1 MIRILIYILIFS
13 FLSNC
18 SFNKNSKLWNKK
30 EIKIE
35 NKKNIK
41 RIVSKEKII
50 EKELNSNLK
59 LDLSNVKYNTSLNN
73 YNDFGFQLYQGNL
86 DYIGNF
92 KFSRHGNDEFTKTNP
107 VFFENGL
114 IYFDNK
120 GSILR
125 FGNNKKIIWKKN
137 YYTKLENKSNPKLT
151 FNIYKNKLIVVD
163 NISNLYL
170 INLDNGNLI
179 WKKNNNYPFNSE
191 IKIHKDKFFV
201 VDYLNTLK
209 CYKLADGSE
218 CWNVKTEDAFTIS
231 DTKNSIIVI
240 NNTLVFNNSIGDIT
254 AVDINTGSII
264 WQTPTQ
270 SSKIKDKTYNFKIS
284 QIVSDGESVFFSNNN
299 NEFYSIDLRTG
310 ILNWLNNINSSVTPI
325 ILNNLIFTVSK
336 DGYFYVIQ
344 KKQGNIIRINDIYKN
359 LQIKKFNK
367 KEPVGFVI
375 GKDFFYVTNKDGKL
389 MKINLNNVKI
399 VKIENIS
406 KSTVS
411 KPIIFNKKLYV
422 VRNGSI
428 LEYN

>member
-59 LDLSNVKYNTSLNN
+59 LDLSNVKYNTPLNN

-114 IYFDNK
+114 IYFNNK

-240 NNTLVFNNSIGDIT
+240 SNILVFNNSIGDIT

-270 SSKIKDKTYNFKIS
+270 SSKIKDNTYNFKIS

-375 GKDFFYVTNKDGKL
+375 GKDFFYVTNMDGKL

>member
-107 VFFENGL
+107 VFFKNGL

-137 YYTKLENKSNPKLT
+137 YYTKLEIKSNPKLT

-170 INLDNGNLI
+170 INLNNGNLI
-179 WKKNNNYPFNSE
+179 WKKNNDYPFNSE
-191 IKIHKDKFFV
+191 IKIHKEKFFV

-231 DTKNSIIVI
+231 DTKNSIIVV
-240 NNTLVFNNSIGDIT
+240 NNRLVFNNSIGDIT

-270 SSKIKDKTYNFKIS
+270 SSKIKDNTYNFKIS

>member
-1 MIRILIYILIFS
+1 VIRILIYILIFS

-137 YYTKLENKSNPKLT
+137 YYTKLEIKSNPKLT
-151 FNIYKNKLIVVD
+151 FNIYKDKLIVVD

-170 INLDNGNLI
+170 INLNNGNLI
-179 WKKNNNYPFNSE
+179 WKKNNDYPFNSE

-231 DTKNSIIVI
+231 DTKNSIIVV
-240 NNTLVFNNSIGDIT
+240 NNRLVFNNSIGDIT

-299 NEFYSIDLRTG
+299 NEFYSIDLKTG

-375 GKDFFYVTNKDGKL
+375 GKDFFYMTNMDGKL

>member
-59 LDLSNVKYNTSLNN
+59 LDISNIKYNTSLNN

-92 KFSRHGNDEFTKTNP
+92 KFSRHENDEFTKTNP
-107 VFFENGL
+107 VFFESGL

-125 FGNNKKIIWKKN
+125 FDNNKKIIWKKN
-137 YYTKLENKSNPKLT
+137 YYTKLEIKSNPKLT
-151 FNIYKNKLIVVD
+151 FNIYKDKLIVVD

-170 INLDNGNLI
+170 INLNNGNLI
-179 WKKNNNYPFNSE
+179 WKKNNDYPFNSE

-231 DTKNSIIVI
+231 DTKNSIIVV
-240 NNTLVFNNSIGDIT
+240 NNRLVFNNSIGDIT
-254 AVDINTGSII
+254 AVNINTGSII

-310 ILNWLNNINSSVTPI
+310 ILNWLNNINSIVTPI

-375 GKDFFYVTNKDGKL
+375 GKDFFYMTNMDGKL

>member
-137 YYTKLENKSNPKLT
+137 YYTKLEIKSNPKLT
-151 FNIYKNKLIVVD
+151 FNIYKDKLIVVD

-170 INLDNGNLI
+170 INLNNGNLI
-179 WKKNNNYPFNSE
+179 WKKNNDYPFNSE
-191 IKIHKDKFFV
+191 IKIHEDKFYV

-231 DTKNSIIVI
+231 DTKNSIIVV
-240 NNTLVFNNSIGDIT
+240 NNRLVFNNSIGDIT

-299 NEFYSIDLRTG
+299 NEFYSIDLKTG

-375 GKDFFYVTNKDGKL
+375 GKDFFYMTNMDGKL

-406 KSTVS
+406 KSRVS

>member
-114 IYFDNK
+114 IYFNNK

-179 WKKNNNYPFNSE
+179 WKKNNDYPFNSE

-231 DTKNSIIVI
+231 DTKNSIIVV
-240 NNTLVFNNSIGDIT
+240 NNRLVFNNSIGDIT

-299 NEFYSIDLRTG
+299 NEFYSIDLKTG

-375 GKDFFYVTNKDGKL
+375 GKDFFYMTNMDGKL

>member
-59 LDLSNVKYNTSLNN
+59 LDLSNIKYNTSLNN

-137 YYTKLENKSNPKLT
+137 YYTKLEIKSNPKLT
-151 FNIYKNKLIVVD
+151 FNIHKDKLIVVD

-170 INLDNGNLI
+170 INLNNGNLI
-179 WKKNNNYPFNSE
+179 WKKNNDYPFNSE
-191 IKIHKDKFFV
+191 IKIHKEKFFV

-231 DTKNSIIVI
+231 DTKNSIIVV
-240 NNTLVFNNSIGDIT
+240 NNRLVFNNSIGDIT

-375 GKDFFYVTNKDGKL
+375 GKDFFYVTNMDGKL

>member
-375 GKDFFYVTNKDGKL
+375 GKDFFYMTNMDGKL

>member
-137 YYTKLENKSNPKLT
+137 YYTKLEIKSNPKLT
-151 FNIYKNKLIVVD
+151 FNIYKDKLIVVD

-170 INLDNGNLI
+170 INLNNGNLI
-179 WKKNNNYPFNSE
+179 WKKNNDYPFNSE
-191 IKIHKDKFFV
+191 IKIHEDKFYV

-375 GKDFFYVTNKDGKL
+375 GKDFFYMTNMDGKL

-406 KSTVS
+406 KSRVS

>member
-179 WKKNNNYPFNSE
+179 WKKNNDYPFNSE

-231 DTKNSIIVI
+231 DTKNSIIVV
-240 NNTLVFNNSIGDIT
+240 NNRLVFNNSIGDIT

-375 GKDFFYVTNKDGKL
+375 GKDFFYMTNMDGKL

>member
-59 LDLSNVKYNTSLNN
+59 LDLSNIKYNTSLNN

-179 WKKNNNYPFNSE
+179 WKKNNDYPFNSE

-231 DTKNSIIVI
+231 DTKNSIIVV
-240 NNTLVFNNSIGDIT
+240 NNRLVFNNSIGDIT

-299 NEFYSIDLRTG
+299 NEFYSIDLKTG

-359 LQIKKFNK
+359 LQIKKLNK

-375 GKDFFYVTNKDGKL
+375 GKDFFYVTNMDGKL

>member
-18 SFNKNSKLWNKK
+18 SFNKDSKLWNKK

-86 DYIGNF
+86 DYTGNF

-231 DTKNSIIVI
+231 DTKNSIIVV
-240 NNTLVFNNSIGDIT
+240 NNRLVFNNSIGDIT

-375 GKDFFYVTNKDGKL
+375 GKDFFYVTNMDGKL

-406 KSTVS
+406 NSTVS